1 MRICLLGY
9 GRMGHEVEQV
19 ALSRGHKIAATVDS
33 DWDTLPSCDIVIEFS
48 RPEAAFN
55 NITKCIQQ
63 GLPIVSGT
71 TGWLEQWGKAVD
83 CVKQNNG
90 TLFYASNF
98 SVGVYLFRL
107 INTYMARLMNHYP
120 NYLPTVEETHHIHKL
135 DYPSGTALTIANEML
150 EYLDSKSETLAYL
163 EPNKVPTHRD
173 DQLLI
178 TSIRRDSVP
187 GTHVVKYE
195 SEEDVLTLSHEAKGR
210 KGLALGAVLAAE
222 FVVDKKGIYGMED
235 LIQLD

>member
-1 MRICLLGY
+1 
-9 GRMGHEVEQV
+9 MGHEVEQV
-19 ALSRGHKIAATVDS
+19 ALSRGHDIVATVDS

-120 NYLPTVEETHHIHKL
+120 NYLPTVGETHHIHKL
-135 DYPSGTALTIANEML
+135 DYPSGTALTIANE
-150 EYLDSKSETLAYL
+150 
-163 EPNKVPTHRD
+163 VPTHRD

-178 TSIRRDSVP
+178 TSIRKDSVP

-222 FVVDKKGIYGMED
+222 FVVDKKGIYGMDD

>member
-1 MRICLLGY
+1 
-9 GRMGHEVEQV
+9 MGHEVEQA
-19 ALSRGHKIAATVDS
+19 ALSRGHKIVATVDS

-55 NITKCIQQ
+55 NIAKCIQQ

-71 TGWLEQWGKAVD
+71 TGWLEQWNKAVE

-90 TLFYASNF
+90 TFFYASNF

-120 NYLPTVEETHHIHKL
+120 NYAPTVEETHHIHKL
-135 DYPSGTALTIANEML
+135 DYPSGTALTIANEMI

-163 EPNKVPTHRD
+163 EPNEVPTHRD

-222 FVVDKKGIYGMED
+222 FVVGKKGIYGMED

>member
-19 ALSRGHKIAATVDS
+19 ALSRGHKIVATVDS
-33 DWDTLPSCDIVIEFS
+33 NWDTLPSCDIVIEFS
-48 RPEAAFN
+48 RPEAAFY

-71 TGWLEQWGKAVD
+71 TGWLEQWDKAVE

-90 TLFYASNF
+90 TFFYASNF

-120 NYLPTVEETHHIHKL
+120 NYAPTVEETHHIHKL

-178 TSIRRDSVP
+178 TSIRKDSVP

-195 SEEDVLTLSHEAKGR
+195 SEEDVLTLSHKAKGR

-235 LIQLD
+235 LIRLD

>member
-1 MRICLLGY
+1 
-9 GRMGHEVEQV
+9 MGHEVEQA
-19 ALSRGHKIAATVDS
+19 ALSRGHKIVATVDS

-71 TGWLEQWGKAVD
+71 TGWLEQWNKAVE

-90 TLFYASNF
+90 TFFYASNF

-120 NYLPTVEETHHIHKL
+120 NYAPTVEETHHIHKL
-135 DYPSGTALTIANEML
+135 DYPSGTALTIANEMI

-163 EPNKVPTHRD
+163 EPNEVPTHRD